1 MNFPDWAKGEKIVF
15 VSDWTQYNFVSV
27 SERKMVDKVEQGGEN
42 GGMGRNEEVRT
53 TVMFATL
60 FSYGNGI
67 WICIFYD

>member
-1 MNFPDWAKGEKIVF
+1 
-15 VSDWTQYNFVSV
+15 
-27 SERKMVDKVEQGGEN
+27 MVDKVEQGGEN

-67 WICIFYD
+67 